1 MRSPCFVLGSSF
13 RVQCRTGNEEEK
25 VLENVIEIK
34 GLCKKYRNFALTNV
48 DISIPEGCVTGFIGL
63 NGQGKTTTIR
73 TLLGLAQKDAGQ
85 VRLLGL
91 DMDQHEKEI
100 KNRLGVVFDEGY
112 LYESLKMKEMKSIVA
127 SAYTH
132 WDEDAYRHFMQRFS
146 LQEEQRIATLSKGM
160 KMKFALTLALSHR
173 AQLLIM
179 DEPTSGLDP
188 LVRKELLVIL
198 SEFMAAGGKGVFYSS
213 HITSDLDKFADMIVM
228 IHDGKI
234 VFVEDKDV
242 LLDSYVSVKGDKNE
256 LSEELEKAF
265 ITLKLGE
272 YSFSGITRQVQL
284 LKERMPDI
292 VCERANLEAIM
303 LALLEGGHHHACTH

>member
-188 LVRKELLVIL
+188 LVRKELLDIL

-228 IHDGKI
+228 IHDGQI

-256 LSEELEKAF
+256 LSEELQKAF

-284 LKERMPDI
+284 LKEKIPDI

>member
-25 VLENVIEIK
+25 ILENVIEIK
-34 GLCKKYRNFALTNV
+34 GLCKKYRNFALTDV

-112 LYESLKMKEMKSIVA
+112 LYESLKMNEMKSIVA

-188 LVRKELLVIL
+188 LVRKELLDIL

-256 LSEELEKAF
+256 LSEELQKAF

-284 LKERMPDI
+284 LKERIPDI

>member
-1 MRSPCFVLGSSF
+1 M
-13 RVQCRTGNEEEK
+13 
-25 VLENVIEIK
+25 ENVIEIK
-34 GLCKKYRNFALTNV
+34 GLCKKYRNFALTDV

-112 LYESLKMKEMKSIVA
+112 LYESLKMNEMKSIVA

-188 LVRKELLVIL
+188 LVRKELLDIL
-198 SEFMAAGGKGVFYSS
+198 SAFMAAGGKGVFYSS

-256 LSEELEKAF
+256 LSEELQKAF

-284 LKERMPDI
+284 LKERIPDI

-303 LALLEGGHHHACTH
+303 LALLEGGHHHVCTH

>member
-34 GLCKKYRNFALTNV
+34 GLCKKYRSFALTDV

-112 LYESLKMKEMKSIVA
+112 LYESLKMNEMKSIVA

-188 LVRKELLVIL
+188 LVRKELLDIL

-284 LKERMPDI
+284 LKERIPDI

>member
-1 MRSPCFVLGSSF
+1 M
-13 RVQCRTGNEEEK
+13 
-25 VLENVIEIK
+25 ENVIEIK
-34 GLCKKYRNFALTNV
+34 GLCKKYRNFALTDV

-112 LYESLKMKEMKSIVA
+112 LYESLKMNEMKSIVA

-188 LVRKELLVIL
+188 LVRKELLDIL

-228 IHDGKI
+228 IHDGQI

-272 YSFSGITRQVQL
+272 YSFSGITRQV
-284 LKERMPDI
+284 
-292 VCERANLEAIM
+292 
-303 LALLEGGHHHACTH
+303 